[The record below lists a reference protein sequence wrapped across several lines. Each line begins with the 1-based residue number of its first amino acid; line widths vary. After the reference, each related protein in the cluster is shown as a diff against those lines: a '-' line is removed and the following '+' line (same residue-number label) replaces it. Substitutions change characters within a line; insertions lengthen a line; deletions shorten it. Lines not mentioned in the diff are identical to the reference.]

1 MEINLQPIFLTS
13 LTTAV
18 GFLVMNFSD
27 SPPFHHLGNVTATGV
42 GVAWLLSMTFL
53 PAALSVLPLRV
64 SQVPTAGER
73 FIEAL
78 SRFVISN
85 PRKLALGTSI
95 LFVFLIA
102 SIPKIVINDFPHRY
116 FDETSDFRRGTEFL
130 ENELG
135 FFDFDMS
142 ILATGSGGISD
153 PEYLEALDRF
163 ETWLRTQ
170 PNVVH
175 VMSFAQII
183 KKLNKNMHGDDPE
196 WYRIP
201 EDRALAAQY
210 ILLYE
215 MSLPFGLD
223 LNDMINI
230 DKSASKINVLFQ
242 NAGQN
247 EIKRVALDAQAWLG
261 QDTTHAI
268 ATPAAGYSVM
278 FAYIAEDNLISMFWG
293 TMIAFI
299 IIGAILVF
307 SLRSWVVGLASL
319 VSNILPVAAAIGI
332 WALTVREANFAVSVI
347 ASLSIGI
354 VVDDTVH
361 FLSKYAMARRKLGCD
376 APEAVAYA
384 FTNVGAALL
393 RTSIII
399 VGGFGVLMLSSFWP
413 TVVIGGLTSLTIIC
427 ALVADFLLL
436 PSLLIVFDR
445 RKTIFAEPA
454 HEFEHG

>member
-1 MEINLQPIFLTS
+1 MKTAIFFPPKQAPRQTGQAPPWPLGLFPGASPGLSPWLEDSAQSLEFEKAARLRDRIKEMGGAFTKIELKRIEEANDAIAADSRELLAKVRQKYPSLHFEITGVSLLQTAFNHAPELDAPVIWPSMFVLLVVLIFVLTRSLAGTVATLGVIILSAAAGVGAIGYYGYNVDPVVTVAPMIILTLAIADSVHILSTVFQQIRAGADKNAALRKSMEINLQPIFLTS

-27 SPPFHHLGNVTATGV
+27 SPPFHHLRNVTATGV

-78 SRFVISN
+78 SRIVISN

-142 ILATGSGGISD
+142 ILATGPGGISD

-223 LNDMINI
+223 LND
-230 DKSASKINVLFQ
+230 
-242 NAGQN
+242 
-247 EIKRVALDAQAWLG
+247 
-261 QDTTHAI
+261 
-268 ATPAAGYSVM
+268 
-278 FAYIAEDNLISMFWG
+278 
-293 TMIAFI
+293 
-299 IIGAILVF
+299 
-307 SLRSWVVGLASL
+307 
-319 VSNILPVAAAIGI
+319 
-332 WALTVREANFAVSVI
+332 
-347 ASLSIGI
+347 
-354 VVDDTVH
+354 
-361 FLSKYAMARRKLGCD
+361 
-376 APEAVAYA
+376 
-384 FTNVGAALL
+384 
-393 RTSIII
+393 
-399 VGGFGVLMLSSFWP
+399 
-413 TVVIGGLTSLTIIC
+413 
-427 ALVADFLLL
+427 
-436 PSLLIVFDR
+436 
-445 RKTIFAEPA
+445 
-454 HEFEHG
+454 